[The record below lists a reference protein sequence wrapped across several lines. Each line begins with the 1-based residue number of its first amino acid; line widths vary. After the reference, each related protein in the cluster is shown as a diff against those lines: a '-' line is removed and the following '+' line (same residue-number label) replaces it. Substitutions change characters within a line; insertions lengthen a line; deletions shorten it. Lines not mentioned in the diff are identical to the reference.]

1 MDENVGVVR
10 DLPPIRGLPKLL
22 TRKMGGMAEMKV
34 LTSMIGKALLGA
46 AVGALAFGSAQA
58 QELKNI
64 NFMPANEKSCGTYPQ
79 FMIQA
84 FGYLEKEGYKV
95 TLLSTAT
102 TVNYVA
108 FLQNG
113 DADIAMLDAAQVLQA
128 ADNAIP
134 IKVVYEAYQFAP
146 EGIVVKADSPILS
159 LADLKGKKIGLAE
172 QPDEV
177 TTQIALDSVG
187 LTLDD
192 VTTFVVGN
200 QGPVMAAA
208 LRDNTIDAFA
218 GGSSDRA
225 AIEAQGVQFR
235 NITPDAISK
244 NPGNSLAVWGPT
256 MEEKRPL
263 ITAFLRAW
271 GQAQHAGI
279 IDTKAVVAACS
290 TYIPEQFEDMNL
302 GSNMINYGVY
312 TLQLRR
318 TVNYGEVQPDIWKA
332 IQPGFIKAGV
342 IEKEVDPAEFLD
354 TSFQAGIRELSTEDI
369 KAGIEGWKAANP
381 DKVIN

>member
-1 MDENVGVVR
+1 
-10 DLPPIRGLPKLL
+10 
-22 TRKMGGMAEMKV
+22 MKV
-34 LTSMIGKALLGA
+34 LSDNLAKVLLGA
-46 AVGALAFGSAQA
+46 AVGALSLGAAEA

-64 NFMPANEKSCGTYPQ
+64 NFMSANDGSCSVFPQ
-79 FMIQA
+79 FMMQA
-84 FGYLEKEGYKV
+84 FGFLEKEGYKV
-95 TLLSTAT
+95 TLLDSDTN
-102 TVNYVA
+102 VPYVA
-108 FLQNG
+108 FLANG
-113 DADIAMLDAAQVLQA
+113 DADFAMLDASETLTARA
-128 ADNAIP
+128 AGQD
-134 IKVVYEAYQFAP
+134 IKIVYEAYQFAP
-146 EGIVVKADSPILS
+146 EGIVVKADSPIQS

-187 LTLDD
+187 LTMDD

-200 QGPVMAAA
+200 QGPIMAAA
-208 LRDNTIDAFA
+208 LRDDTIDAFA

-225 AIEAQGVQFR
+225 AIEAQGVKFR

-256 MEEKRPL
+256 LEEKRPM

-271 GQAQHAGI
+271 AQSQHAGI
-279 IDTKAVVAACS
+279 IDTKAVVAACA

-318 TVNYGEVQPDIWKA
+318 TVNYGELQPDIWKT
-332 IQPGFIKAGV
+332 IQPAFIKAGV
-342 IEKEVDPAEFLD
+342 IEKEVDPADFLD
-354 TSFQAGIRELSTEDI
+354 SSFADALKDLSTTDILAGIA
-369 KAGIEGWKAANP
+369 KWKAANP
-381 DKVIN
+381 DKVIQ